1 MAAKSDDAQL
11 AAVSAALLNDADRHV
26 DAMLGLIHEQI
37 AFHRIKV
44 SAPDE
49 VLKQTARNHFEFILG
64 SLTTPD
70 ESFSIETAI
79 ETGRQRGQI
88 GVPLTVLMGSYR
100 VCARYIWDEICAE
113 ARRSGRVSD
122 AGLVRAAS
130 TIWRALDEFTEAM
143 VAGYLEV
150 VTKQFLSR
158 EQERSAMVQALIEG
172 RMPDTADLWNVAD
185 TLGLSLRGPYV
196 VLCAE
201 LASTGRAVLLDVE
214 QRLSSIGVFSAW
226 RLQPD
231 TQIGILHLGDDQRL
245 DAVIETL
252 RKYPATRIGIS
263 PPITDLAET
272 SRGLRY
278 ARTAMNASRLDRSS
292 VTVFDR
298 DALAVTAVG
307 APDLMERISDNVLGA
322 LNDLPEHDRD
332 VLLDTVEAWLD
343 HGVSIDQIA
352 HHMFC
357 HPNTVR
363 QRLRRLETHTG
374 RSMNN
379 PRDATE
385 LFIALEMLRRLPKTQ

>member
-1 MAAKSDDAQL
+1 VAAESHDVQL
-11 AAVSAALLNDADRHV
+11 ADVGAALLNDADHHV

-37 AFHRIKV
+37 ALHRIKV

-49 VLKQTARNHFEFILG
+49 VLKQTTRSHFEFILG
-64 SLTTPD
+64 SLTAPD
-70 ESFSIETAI
+70 ETFSTETAV
-79 ETGRQRGQI
+79 ETGRERGRI

-113 ARRSGRVSD
+113 ARRSGLVSD
-122 AGLVRAAS
+122 AGLVNAAS

-143 VAGYLEV
+143 VAGYQEV
-150 VTKQFLSR
+150 VTKQFLNR

-172 RMPDTADLWNVAD
+172 RMPDTADLWNAVD
-185 TLGLSLRGPYV
+185 TLGLSLRGPYI

-214 QRLSSIGVFSAW
+214 QRLSAIGVFSAW

-245 DAVIETL
+245 DAVVEML
-252 RKYPATRIGIS
+252 RQYPATRIGIS
-263 PPITDLAET
+263 PPISDLAET
-272 SRGLRY
+272 ARGLRY

-307 APDLMERISDNVLGA
+307 APDLMDRISDNVLGA

-343 HGVSIDQIA
+343 HGGSIDQVA

-363 QRLRRLETHTG
+363 QRLRRLEAHTG
-374 RSMNN
+374 RSVNN
-379 PRDATE
+379 PRDAAE
-385 LFIALEMLRRLPKTQ
+385 LFIALEMVRRLPKTR

>member
-1 MAAKSDDAQL
+1 VAAESYDVQL
-11 AAVSAALLNDADRHV
+11 AAVSAALIDDADQHV

-49 VLKQTARNHFEFILG
+49 VLKQTARSHFEFILG
-64 SLTTPD
+64 SLTAPD
-70 ESFSIETAI
+70 ASFSTETAV
-79 ETGRQRGQI
+79 ETGRQRGKI

-113 ARRSGRVSD
+113 ARRSGLVSD
-122 AGLVRAAS
+122 AGLVHAAS

-143 VAGYLEV
+143 VAGYQEV
-150 VTKQFLSR
+150 VTKQFLNR

-172 RMPDTADLWNVAD
+172 RMPDTADLWNAVD
-185 TLGLSLRGPYV
+185 TLGLSLRGPYI

-245 DAVIETL
+245 DALVETL
-252 RKYPATRIGIS
+252 RAYPATRIGIS
-263 PPITDLAET
+263 PLISDLAET
-272 SRGLRY
+272 ARGLRY

-307 APDLMERISDNVLGA
+307 APDLMVRISDNVLGA

-343 HGVSIDQIA
+343 HGGSIDQIA

-363 QRLRRLETHTG
+363 QRLRRLEAHTG
-374 RSMNN
+374 RSVNN
-379 PRDATE
+379 PRDAAE
-385 LFIALEMLRRLPKTQ
+385 LFIALEMVRRLPMTP

>member
-1 MAAKSDDAQL
+1 MAAESDDVQL
-11 AAVSAALLNDADRHV
+11 AAVSAALLDDADRHV
-26 DAMLGLIHEQI
+26 DAMLGLVHEQV
-37 AFHRIKV
+37 AFHRIKI

-64 SLTTPD
+64 SLTAPD
-70 ESFSIETAI
+70 ESFSTETAV

-100 VCARYIWDEICAE
+100 VCARYIWDEFCAE

-150 VTKQFLSR
+150 VTKQFLNR

-196 VLCAE
+196 VVCAE
-201 LASTGRAVLLDVE
+201 LASTGRAVLLDID
-214 QRLSSIGVFSAW
+214 QRLSAIGVFSAW

-252 RKYPATRIGIS
+252 REYPATRIGIS
-263 PPITDLAET
+263 PPISDLAET
-272 SRGLRY
+272 ARGLRY

-292 VTVFDR
+292 ITVFDR

-307 APDLMERISDNVLGA
+307 APDLMERISGNVLGA

-332 VLLDTVEAWLD
+332 VLLDTVESWLD
-343 HGVSIDQIA
+343 HGGSIDQIA
-352 HHMFC
+352 HEMFC

-374 RSMNN
+374 RSVNN

-385 LFIALEMLRRLPKTQ
+385 LFIALEMLRRLPKTR

>member
-1 MAAKSDDAQL
+1 MAAESDDVQL
-11 AAVSAALLNDADRHV
+11 AAVRAALLDDADYHADV
-26 DAMLGLIHEQI
+26 MLGLIHEQV
-37 AFHRIKV
+37 ALHRIKV

-64 SLTTPD
+64 SLTTRD
-70 ESFSIETAI
+70 ESFSTETAV

-150 VTKQFLSR
+150 VTKQFLNR

-185 TLGLSLRGPYV
+185 TLDLSLRGPYV

-201 LASTGRAVLLDVE
+201 LASTGRAVLPDVE

-245 DAVIETL
+245 DAVIEAL
-252 RKYPATRIGIS
+252 RDYPATRIGIS
-263 PPITDLAET
+263 PPISDLAET
-272 SRGLRY
+272 ARGLRY

-292 VTVFDR
+292 VTVFDQ

-307 APDLMERISDNVLGA
+307 APDLMVRISDNVLGA
-322 LNDLPEHDRD
+322 LKDLPEHDRD

-343 HGVSIDQIA
+343 HGGSIDEIA
-352 HHMFC
+352 RHMFC

-374 RSMNN
+374 RSVNN

-385 LFIALEMLRRLPKTQ
+385 LFIALEMVRRLPKTR

>member
-1 MAAKSDDAQL
+1 
-11 AAVSAALLNDADRHV
+11 
-26 DAMLGLIHEQI
+26 
-37 AFHRIKV
+37 
-44 SAPDE
+44 
-49 VLKQTARNHFEFILG
+49 
-64 SLTTPD
+64 
-70 ESFSIETAI
+70 
-79 ETGRQRGQI
+79 
-88 GVPLTVLMGSYR
+88 
-100 VCARYIWDEICAE
+100 
-113 ARRSGRVSD
+113 
-122 AGLVRAAS
+122 
-130 TIWRALDEFTEAM
+130 
-143 VAGYLEV
+143 
-150 VTKQFLSR
+150 
-158 EQERSAMVQALIEG
+158 
-172 RMPDTADLWNVAD
+172 
-185 TLGLSLRGPYV
+185 LGLSLRGPYI

-252 RKYPATRIGIS
+252 REYPATRIGIS

-272 SRGLRY
+272 ARGLRY

-292 VTVFDR
+292 VTMFDR

-343 HGVSIDQIA
+343 HGGSIDQIA

-374 RSMNN
+374 RSVNN

-385 LFIALEMLRRLPKTQ
+385 LFIALEMLRRLPKPR

>member
-1 MAAKSDDAQL
+1 VAAESHDVQL
-11 AAVSAALLNDADRHV
+11 AAVGAALLDDSDRHV

-37 AFHRIKV
+37 AFLRIKV

-49 VLKQTARNHFEFILG
+49 VLKQTARSHFEFILG
-64 SLTTPD
+64 SLAAPA
-70 ESFSIETAI
+70 ESFSIETAV

-113 ARRSGRVSD
+113 ARRSGLVPD
-122 AGLVRAAS
+122 AGLVHAAS

-143 VAGYLEV
+143 VAGYQEV
-150 VTKQFLSR
+150 VTKQFLNR

-172 RMPDTADLWNVAD
+172 RMPDTADLWNTAD
-185 TLGLSLRGPYV
+185 TLGISLRGPYV

-201 LASTGRAVLLDVE
+201 LANTGRAVLLDVE

-231 TQIGILHLGDDQRL
+231 TQIGILHLGDGQRL

-252 RKYPATRIGIS
+252 REYPATRIGIS
-263 PPITDLAET
+263 PPISDLAET
-272 SRGLRY
+272 ARGLRY

-307 APDLMERISDNVLGA
+307 APDLMVRISDNVLGA

-343 HGVSIDQIA
+343 HGGSIDQIA
-352 HHMFC
+352 HQMFC

-363 QRLRRLETHTG
+363 QRLRRLEAHTG
-374 RSMNN
+374 RSVNN

-385 LFIALEMLRRLPKTQ
+385 LFIALEMVRRLPKNP